1 MKTNILITLQRLSC
15 LLLLGCSLTGCGD
28 KYDKEIEKN
37 FYVNKTALSLY
48 YGDKVQMT
56 ASPASGTFG
65 WTSEDPTVATVTAS
79 GLVEAVGVG
88 TTNILIS
95 MDDILKEIPVTSI
108 VPTVD
113 KVTGMP
119 GNKRAALK
127 LTITNDRIK
136 SVKVTRVD
144 NNESQET
151 EINYQSG
158 TISLY
163 YNNLNDGNYL
173 FRVFAYD
180 KFGNESAPVELNV
193 KAYGDVYQSSLVN
206 REINVVSKFGNG
218 LSISWKNQAGS
229 WVKFLYNNETAS
241 KVIAVS
247 AQSTHLADY
256 DAGTFSYSTLYL
268 PETAA
273 VDTFASAQTS
283 YTGRVD
289 DYITYVRTG
298 ETVVNPGD
306 FDLGGDG
313 VGFHDSN
320 TNHDPGSGGANYR
333 PSRGDTQSDAV
344 DIEGDGGNIG
354 YTGGGEWLAYTVH
367 VLDEADYEIDWYIS
381 VNGGGAACHIEV
393 DGVKSS
399 AYQMVNNS
407 NWSDWRYYC
416 ERNSVAPP
424 VFHLTAGK
432 HKVTY
437 YFEGGDHNYN
447 GLRLKSK

>member
-1 MKTNILITLQRLSC
+1 MKINVLIKGIC
-15 LLLLGCSLTGCGD
+15 LLTIGWSISGCSD
-28 KYDKEIEKN
+28 KYDKEVERN
-37 FYVNKTALSLY
+37 FYVNKNSLNLY
-48 YGDKVQMT
+48 FGDKIQLT
-56 ASPASGTFG
+56 ASPATEAFNWS
-65 WTSEDPTVATVTAS
+65 SEDPAVATVTNA

-88 TTNILIS
+88 TTNILVL
-95 MDDILKEIPVTSI
+95 MDDILKEIPVTST

-113 KVTGMP
+113 KVTGIP
-119 GNKRAALK
+119 GKKRAALT

-193 KAYGDVYQSSLVN
+193 KAYGDVYQNSLVN
-206 REINVVSKFGNG
+206 REISMASKFGNG
-218 LSISWKNQAGS
+218 ITFTWKNQNGN
-229 WVKFLYNNETAS
+229 WVEFFYNNDAGLPVS
-241 KVIAVS
+241 KIFTVS
-247 AQSTHLADY
+247 AQSSHLDGY
-256 DAGTFSYSTLYL
+256 GSGEISYSTLFL
-268 PETAA
+268 PEATA
-273 VDTFASAQTS
+273 VDTFSVARTS
-283 YTGRVD
+283 YTGTFN

-298 ETVVNPGD
+298 ETVVKPGD
-306 FDLGGDG
+306 FDLGGEG

-320 TNHDPGSGGANYR
+320 ANHDPGSGGANYR
-333 PSRGDTQSDAV
+333 SSRGDTQSGAV

-354 YTGGGEWLAYTVH
+354 YTGAGEWLAYTVH
-367 VLDEADYEIDWYIS
+367 VEDEGDYEIDWYIS

-393 DGVKSS
+393 DGVQS
-399 AYQMVNNS
+399 ARYTMVNNS

-416 ERNSVAPP
+416 ERNSVDPP

-447 GLRLKSK
+447 GLRFKSK